1 MYIFSM
7 KLVFYSAT
15 DVGLVRDNN
24 QDSLLADG
32 NNRVFVVA
40 DGMGGHQGG
49 EVASRLAVQVISR
62 KLAGVVKKEG
72 SLLDDIRVACIE
84 ANRVIYNEGRKNS
97 ELKGMGTTLCLF
109 VIKED
114 GQAYIAN
121 VGDSRLYME
130 KDNRMWLMTEDH
142 NFLTNQLKV
151 SFLSGE
157 NVTMSSGEENV
168 LTKSVGFFPTMEPDI
183 FEKTGRKGGKILD
196 LL

>member
-1 MYIFSM
+1 
-7 KLVFYSAT
+7 
-15 DVGLVRDNN
+15 
-24 QDSLLADG
+24 
-32 NNRVFVVA
+32 
-40 DGMGGHQGG
+40 MGGHQGG
-49 EVASRLAVQVISR
+49 EVASSLAVQVISR

-97 ELKGMGTTLCLF
+97 ELRGMGTTLCLF

-130 KDNRMWLMTEDH
+130 KDNRMWLVTEDH
-142 NFLTNQLKV
+142 NFLTNQLKA

-157 NVTMSSGEENV
+157 NVTTSSGEENV
-168 LTKSVGFFPTMEPDI
+168 LTKSVGFFPTVERR
-183 FEKTGRKGGKILD
+183 FLKKRWKKGKD
-196 LL
+196 T